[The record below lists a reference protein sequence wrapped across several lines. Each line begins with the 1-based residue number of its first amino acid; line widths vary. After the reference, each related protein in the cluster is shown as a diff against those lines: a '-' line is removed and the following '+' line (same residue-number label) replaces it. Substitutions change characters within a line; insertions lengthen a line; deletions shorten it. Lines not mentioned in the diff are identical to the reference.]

1 MPITILYIED
11 NPDNMT
17 LAEKALRPLGYLF
30 LGAETGQAG
39 LDLAA
44 GHSPDVI
51 LLDITLPDM
60 DGYEVARRL
69 RSNPATSSV
78 PILALTAH
86 TLIGDGE
93 KVVAAGCNA
102 YLTKPISIV
111 ELRARVQSFISE
123 PSGK

>member
-17 LAEKALRPLGYLF
+17 LVEKALRPLGYLF
-30 LGAETGQAG
+30 LGAKTGQDG

-44 GHSPDVI
+44 EHSPDVI

-60 DGYEVARRL
+60 DGYDVARRL
-69 RSNPATSSV
+69 RSDPATSSV

-93 KVVAAGCNA
+93 KVLAAGCNA
-102 YLTKPISIV
+102 YLTKPLSIV
-111 ELRARVQSFISE
+111 ELRTRVQSYISE
-123 PSGK
+123 SSGR